1 MPPPQQQSPSRQQTS
16 TTRPRLVIDLTNSN
30 EERAP
35 KRPRMTS
42 DPNVYSQPSP
52 VSVTYFQHQMR
63 AQTPSP
69 APQQIVQQRNGQRSQ
84 QTAAMDHT
92 QNQATQQ
99 YNPYPQRF
107 GMEPANSYQYGP
119 PSMSPLF
126 VRPQGATEL
135 QSLPVPSI
143 SAPPVTGVE
152 RTVTGEQSITYF
164 QSQPP
169 NAQGQVQGNDQSK
182 QVYTQPTHP
191 INLPETSTGRSSGIP
206 SGTAPVTPLPC
217 STSVLPQS
225 AMNGQAHNRE
235 ASLPPLT
242 EGQIKQMRSELADA
256 MFTEPEE
263 DDKMQARTCVLC
275 Q

>member
-1 MPPPQQQSPSRQQTS
+1 MPPPQQQSSPRQQTS
-16 TTRPRLVIDLTNSN
+16 TSRPRLVIDLTNSN

-35 KRPRMTS
+35 KRPRITS

-52 VSVTYFQHQMR
+52 VSVTYFQHQTR
-63 AQTPSP
+63 AQTPS
-69 APQQIVQQRNGQRSQ
+69 PQQIVQQRNGQQRQ
-84 QTAAMDHT
+84 QRVAMDHM
-92 QNQATQQ
+92 QNQPTQQ
-99 YNPYPQRF
+99 YNPYSQRF
-107 GMEPANSYQYGP
+107 GTAPANSYQYGP
-119 PSMSPLF
+119 PSMSPYY
-126 VRPQGATEL
+126 VRPQGATDV

-143 SAPPVTGVE
+143 SAPPVTGVD

-169 NAQGQVQGNDQSK
+169 DVRGQVQGNDQSQ

-191 INLPETSTGRSSGIP
+191 ISLPETSTERSSGLP
-206 SGTAPVTPLPC
+206 SGSAPVTPLP
-217 STSVLPQS
+217 SSISVLPQS

-256 MFTEPEE
+256 MFTEPEQ
-263 DDKMQARTCVLC
+263 DDEMQARTCVLC